1 MKKKKLKAVAI
12 KDGRIRWMGEILNN
26 IKLIKIYT
34 WEDCFEKKIKGK
46 LSSCMLANRIMLC
59 VYKHA

>member
-12 KDGRIRWMGEILNN
+12 KDGRIWWMGEILNN
-26 IKLIKIYT
+26 IKLIMMYA

-59 VYKHA
+59 VYK